1 VTPERLL
8 QLLALATVGGA
19 LSLLLAAFAIPRAS
33 EKLERVNITGRRVPA
48 VLGVAVG
55 FAGMLTLAVAG
66 IAFNDVGSRSI
77 GAALVTVAL
86 LFAAG
91 AWDDLRGAEH
101 ARGFSGHLG
110 AARDR
115 RLTGGIV
122 KSIGG
127 LGAGITAGILLS
139 SGWGIVRF
147 ALLVPLGANFINLTD
162 RAPGRAGKVTLA
174 IGIPLL
180 ALGHS
185 EWAAVAV
192 GVLGAVAAVLPLDLG
207 ARAMLG
213 DAGANPLGGLL
224 GLGLAMS
231 LTPGWGWAAVGVLL
245 ALNLASE
252 QWSYSEFVTRV
263 RPLRWMD
270 ELGRK

>member
-8 QLLALATVGGA
+8 QVLVLAAVGGL
-19 LSLLLAAFAIPRAS
+19 LSLLIAGITLPRAPAQ
-33 EKLERVNITGRRVPA
+33 LVRVNVNGRPVPA
-48 VLGVAVG
+48 VLGIAIFVAGLV
-55 FAGMLTLAVAG
+55 ASAIAVAG
-66 IAFNDVGSRSI
+66 FEEVGPGVLGSVDL
-77 GAALVTVAL
+77 AVAL

-101 ARGFSGHLG
+101 ARGFSGHLE
-110 AARDR
+110 AARAR

-122 KSIGG
+122 KAIAG
-127 LGAGITAGILLS
+127 LGAGIAAGVLIS

-147 ALLVPLGANFINLTD
+147 ALLLPLAANFINLTD

-180 ALGHS
+180 ALGHPD
-185 EWAAVAV
+185 WAATGA
-192 GVLGAVAAVLPLDLG
+192 GFLGALAAVLPLDLG
-207 ARAMLG
+207 QKAMLG

-224 GLGLAMS
+224 GLGLAWS
-231 LTPGWGWAAVGVLL
+231 LPPAWGWMAVGVLL
-245 ALNLASE
+245 ALNIASE
-252 QWSYSEFVTRV
+252 RWSYSEFVARTRS
-263 RPLRWMD
+263 LKWID